1 MGLRI
6 LYNSLDSAY
15 KTPFGVLT
23 PKEACT
29 MKIAIPISCQTTQVV
44 LVLQHENGTHFRDVE
59 FCLDHVEA
67 PYEYY
72 RVEFALQEPGLFF
85 YFFKIATRTGHFRMF
100 KYGEDTNMEAGDLWQ
115 LSCVAEN
122 HPVPEEFEGR
132 VFYQIF

>member
-23 PKEACT
+23 PKQNCT
-29 MKIAIPISCQTTQVV
+29 MTVAIPVSVQTTQVV
-44 LVLQHENGTHFRDVE
+44 LVLQRENGTHFRDVE
-59 FCLDHVEA
+59 FCLDHVEG

-72 RVEFALQEPGLFF
+72 RVEFSFNAAGLFF
-85 YFFKIATRTGHFRMF
+85 YFFKIATRTGHFRLF

-115 LSCVAEN
+115 LSCVEQTY
-122 HPVPEEFEGR
+122 PVPEEFATT
-132 VFYQIF
+132 VISANW